1 MYSSYT
7 RTQTDTQYCQYSPM
21 ELKLP
26 LREWPVYMAGDA
38 CPTPG
43 KPGVVLPPA
52 APALLICERSVY
64 EPDIIDGLI

>member
-1 MYSSYT
+1 
-7 RTQTDTQYCQYSPM
+7 M